1 VITDITEGK
10 LLEDSLREREER
22 YRTLIEQTAD
32 GIFLADSQGNYI
44 DVNSAGCDML
54 GYTREEVL
62 NLTFLDVLDP
72 SEIPR
77 LSSQV
82 ATLTTGELVV
92 NEWKFLR
99 KDGSVFSGELR
110 GKQLPNGNFQ
120 GILIDITNRKQTENA
135 IRESE
140 QRLRAHIENSPLAVI
155 SWDKDFNVT
164 QWAGEAENMYGW
176 SAVETVGKQLMNL
189 NMVHKDDVTLVQLTT
204 AKIFQATERYV
215 ISANRNVTKD
225 GRVIHCIWYNSILC
239 NKEGAMESVMSL
251 VLDVTKQK
259 QNEEKIYQL
268 AFYDALT
275 SLPNRRLLDDRL
287 EQSIAACKRS
297 RKYGAVLFLDLDNFK
312 PLNDTHGHN
321 AGDLLLVEV
330 ARRLTNCV
338 REVDT
343 VARFGGDE
351 FVVVLSELD
360 AEKAECGK
368 QAKLLAEKILD
379 TLSQHYLLDSN
390 SNDSTNNIV
399 QSNVTA
405 SIGLALFNG
414 DSSAEKTLKYAD
426 EAMYEAKER
435 GRNSSCFYKDNI

>member
-1 VITDITEGK
+1 
-10 LLEDSLREREER
+10 
-22 YRTLIEQTAD
+22 
-32 GIFLADSQGNYI
+32 
-44 DVNSAGCDML
+44 
-54 GYTREEVL
+54 
-62 NLTFLDVLDP
+62 
-72 SEIPR
+72 
-77 LSSQV
+77 
-82 ATLTTGELVV
+82 
-92 NEWKFLR
+92 
-99 KDGSVFSGELR
+99 
-110 GKQLPNGNFQ
+110 
-120 GILIDITNRKQTENA
+120 
-135 IRESE
+135 
-140 QRLRAHIENSPLAVI
+140 
-155 SWDKDFNVT
+155 
-164 QWAGEAENMYGW
+164 
-176 SAVETVGKQLMNL
+176 
-189 NMVHKDDVTLVQLTT
+189 
-204 AKIFQATERYV
+204 
-215 ISANRNVTKD
+215 
-225 GRVIHCIWYNSILC
+225 
-239 NKEGAMESVMSL
+239 MESVMSL